1 MAVTYGMT
9 TPIMSSV
16 VPNPTT
22 VPVMSTVMPNPMTI
36 TTVVSSMGV
45 QGLPMSNALP
55 IIVNENTPNLAEIQS
70 FPVIVSGGGIHMH
83 QDPVSGQRYRMS
95 DDFHSRIPQ
104 ILADRESA
112 LVSDSILPIQLLEK
126 KSSTNQS
133 ISTITNLIKSTN
145 PVYSNEQEIVTS
157 ISDISVYTNN
167 GTLDQ
172 PVESS
177 NYSTYAD
184 WLLQNKSPSYVDT
197 SMFVSSI
204 PEQTFTLSTENQTVM
219 SNVDNVL
226 KNQIENENLSKIDKK
241 NISDANDFSIPKY
254 DSNLNTTVPVKL
266 NYPTNMFS
274 NNTFN
279 QIPSVVENI
288 SINIPMNS
296 FYGGTNRFG
305 VSNNYYNSTISR
317 LPVNSYIDM

>member
-16 VPNPTT
+16 MPNPMT
-22 VPVMSTVMPNPMTI
+22 VPVMSTVMPNPMTT
-36 TTVVSSMGV
+36 TTVVGSMGV
-45 QGLPMSNALP
+45 RGLPMSNDIP
-55 IIVNENTPNLAEIQS
+55 IIVDENTPNLAEIQS
-70 FPVIVSGGGIHMH
+70 FPVVVSGGGIHMH

-104 ILADRESA
+104 ILADREYNVTSNQ
-112 LVSDSILPIQLLEK
+112 SLPIQLLEK
-126 KSSTNQS
+126 KSLTNQS

-172 PVESS
+172 PVQSS

-204 PEQTFTLSTENQTVM
+204 PEQTFTLSTEKENVM
-219 SNVDNVL
+219 SIVENVFKTEIDNGI
-226 KNQIENENLSKIDKK
+226 KNKQDTKKI
-241 NISDANDFSIPKY
+241 SETNDFSIPKY
-254 DSNLNTTVPVKL
+254 GSNVNTTVSVKL

-274 NNTFN
+274 SNTSKQMSFFT
-279 QIPSVVENI
+279 ENI
-288 SINIPMNS
+288 SNNLPMNS
-296 FYGGTNRFG
+296 FYGGKNGSG
-305 VSNNYYNSTISR
+305 VSDNYYNSAISR